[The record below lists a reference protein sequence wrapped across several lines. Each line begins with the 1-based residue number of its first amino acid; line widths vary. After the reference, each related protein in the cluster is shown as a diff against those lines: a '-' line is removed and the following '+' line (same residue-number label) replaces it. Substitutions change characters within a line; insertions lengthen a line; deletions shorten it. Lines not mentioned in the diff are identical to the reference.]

1 MWSRR
6 DQSAMLVPD
15 RQSVVHTGLMGRSQQ
30 LRGASGM
37 VLGHVAV
44 GLLGVLSLVGAQ
56 TVILFMRS

>member
-1 MWSRR
+1 
-6 DQSAMLVPD
+6 MLVPD